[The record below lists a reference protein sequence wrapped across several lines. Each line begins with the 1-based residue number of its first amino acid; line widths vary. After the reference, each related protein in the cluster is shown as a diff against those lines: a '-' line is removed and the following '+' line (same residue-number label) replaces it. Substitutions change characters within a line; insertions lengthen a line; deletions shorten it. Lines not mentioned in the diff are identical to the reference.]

1 MVDMDERQAI
11 LSTVKSENLATL
23 AALEHEHA
31 RLVEASLDS
40 NADDEHD
47 PEGAT
52 IAFEREQLSAALER
66 TRAALA
72 RIDQA
77 QSELEA
83 GRYGLC
89 SGCGEP
95 IAVARLEARPLATH
109 CNNCASQLMT

>member
-1 MVDMDERQAI
+1 MDERQAI
-11 LSTVKSENLATL
+11 LSTVKAESQATL

-31 RLVEASLDS
+31 RMIEASLDS

-52 IAFEREQLSAALER
+52 IAFEREQLAAALAR

-77 QSELEA
+77 QAELQA
-83 GRYGLC
+83 GRYGVC
-89 SGCGEP
+89 AGCGEP

-109 CNNCASQLMT
+109 CISCADGRRV